1 LTQDHLDY
9 HRTMDEYFA
18 SKMLLFTER
27 LRANGTA
34 VVNID
39 DERGF
44 LIGRAARNRGSRVI
58 TFSRSGGP
66 ADLRVLQ
73 QSANERGQSF
83 VLSLFGQRHEVHAP
97 VAGFFQAENI
107 LAAIGAVT
115 ATGVDASVAAQA
127 VAQLES
133 VPGRLERA
141 AILENGAVVYVDFAH
156 TPDAL
161 RNVLSSLRPHVRQGS
176 GLHVVFGC
184 GGDRDATKRPVMGRI
199 ASELADV
206 VLVTD
211 DNPRTESPA
220 AIRRA
225 ILAAAPGARDAG
237 DRRTAIARAISE
249 LESSDI
255 LVIAGKGHEDYQIL
269 PVLSPSGEPLIG
281 EDGKPLTHKVPFSDS
296 RVVREIV
303 SPQAVLVEAFC

>member
-1 LTQDHLDY
+1 
-9 HRTMDEYFA
+9 MD
-18 SKMLLFTER
+18 
-27 LRANGTA
+27 
-34 VVNID
+34 I
-39 DERGF
+39 
-44 LIGRAARNRGSRVI
+44 I
-58 TFSRSGGP
+58 
-66 ADLRVLQ
+66 
-73 QSANERGQSF
+73 
-83 VLSLFGQRHEVHAP
+83 EVHFLP
-97 VAGFFQAENI
+97 KLQEV
-107 LAAIGAVT
+107 
-115 ATGVDASVAAQA
+115 
-127 VAQLES
+127 
-133 VPGRLERA
+133 
-141 AILENGAVVYVDFAH
+141 
-156 TPDAL
+156 AL
-161 RNVLSSLRPHVRQGS
+161 RKKVTVVGAGNVGANCAL
-176 GLHVVFGC
+176 
-184 GGDRDATKRPVMGRI
+184 RI
-199 ASELADV
+199 ADRELADV